1 MSDVFY
7 NERDTKNIEKIRE
20 ICSRLPDFVT
30 EFAVSIQLRTT
41 PLTRLGYVSDIR
53 IFFNYLIKQNF
64 RDLKTEKDVTIN
76 DLAALKAYDIE
87 LFLDYLGSYYIDG
100 KHCKCGVEAKER
112 KLSSLRTF
120 FKFLYRHEI
129 LSENITEKVETPKI
143 HEKPIRFLEV
153 NEIAELLD
161 VAESGRALTPRQ
173 KAFQNITKTRDVAI
187 LSVFL
192 GTGIRISELVGLD
205 KDDVDI
211 ETNALSVVRKG
222 GAKAILYFSD
232 EVAAAITSYL
242 GWIDEQKKL
251 GTDFSKKISDENA
264 LFLSLQGKRITVR
277 SVQLL
282 VEKYTSIV
290 SPLKHITPHKLRS
303 TFGTTL
309 YRETQDIYVVADVLG
324 HKDINTT
331 KKHYAAISDE
341 IRRKAANT
349 VKLRED

>member
-20 ICSRLPDFVT
+20 ISSRLPDFVT

-87 LFLDYLGSYYIDG
+87 LFLDYLGSYHIDG
-100 KHCKCGVEAKER
+100 KHYKCGVEAKER

-120 FKFLYRHEI
+120 FKFLYRHEK

-173 KAFQNITKTRDVAI
+173 KAFQNITKRTRFRLFVKAERKRFCI
-187 LSVFL
+187 FRTRLQRRL
-192 GTGIRISELVGLD
+192 PHISAGS
-205 KDDVDI
+205 
-211 ETNALSVVRKG
+211 T
-222 GAKAILYFSD
+222 
-232 EVAAAITSYL
+232 
-242 GWIDEQKKL
+242 
-251 GTDFSKKISDENA
+251 SKKNSEPTFQRKFRTRTRCFYRFKANA
-264 LFLSLQGKRITVR
+264 
-277 SVQLL
+277 
-282 VEKYTSIV
+282 
-290 SPLKHITPHKLRS
+290 
-303 TFGTTL
+303 
-309 YRETQDIYVVADVLG
+309 
-324 HKDINTT
+324 
-331 KKHYAAISDE
+331 
-341 IRRKAANT
+341 
-349 VKLRED
+349 